1 MPSPKRGLRTFGAA
15 VSALLLVTAV
25 SAVAAVAGGPNQ
37 GQHEDPNLRTSH
49 SATSVDGN
57 GRHTVHVYAGP
68 IHYRDA
74 QGNWQPIDNT
84 LVPDGSGDVT
94 NAANSYR
101 ASLPGDASGPVQFT
115 TGRGFVSFQ
124 LAGAHGGRV
133 VEGTHATYAG
143 ALPGVDV
150 AYAVANAGVKETL
163 TLANASAPTSFDYS
177 LSTTP
182 DLTPRLNKSGGIDFV
197 DPNNGATAFAF
208 APPSMID
215 AAGVSSDRVRF
226 QLGHDGTT
234 LTLRADKHW
243 LADRSRVW
251 PVVVDPSFIANGADR
266 ECFIRDG
273 ADAAASFCG
282 GSSIDVGNDGTQAS
296 RTLLVWDLSSIV
308 PSNATVQSATLG
320 LYLQDEAN
328 GTPLNVGV
336 HRVTTPWTVS
346 TTWNEAD
353 TGFPWTSPG
362 GDFAAAPDATT
373 TVGGSTGVGA
383 TWNLTALVQGWVNG
397 SVAND
402 GLLLDGTGG
411 TNVLHFA
418 TTSAPQTSEMPYLEV
433 TYDTSPET
441 TITSGPTGSTSST
454 SATFGFNS
462 DTYGS
467 TFECSLDNAAFAA
480 CTSPRAYT
488 SLATGA
494 HTFAVR
500 AISPGG
506 TADPSPANRSW
517 TVTAGAP
524 PPSNL
529 LTNGSFEGS
538 LAGWSGASSSLTLA
552 SDGKVGSGAARVARS
567 SGSSF
572 SILTSS
578 KPVTST
584 AAGAAYT
591 AGGWIRSDTPGRKVC
606 LIVREWTTGG
616 SLVGSRSSCLTS
628 TRSWQQFAAN
638 RYVAA
643 RNAGTI
649 DVTVTES
656 GAATGDSFEVDG
668 LTLTQG

>member
-1 MPSPKRGLRTFGAA
+1 MPSPKRSLRTFGAA
-15 VSALLLVTAV
+15 VSALVLVTAV

-37 GQHEDPNLRTSH
+37 GQHEDPNLRTSN

-57 GRHTVHVYAGP
+57 GRHTARVYAGP

-74 QGNWQPIDNT
+74 QGKWQPIDNT
-84 LVPDGSGDVT
+84 LVSAGSGGMT

-101 ASLPGDASGPVQFT
+101 ASLPDDVSEPVQFT
-115 TGRGFVSFQ
+115 TDRGSVSFQ
-124 LAGAHGGRV
+124 LAGAHGRRT
-133 VEGTHATYAG
+133 VEGTQATYAG

-150 AYAVANAGVKETL
+150 AYTVANAGVKETL
-163 TLANASAPTSFDYS
+163 TLANASAPTSFGYS
-177 LSTTP
+177 LSTSP
-182 DLTPRLNKSGGIDFV
+182 GLTPRLNKSGGIDFV
-197 DPNNGATAFAF
+197 DPNGATAFVF

-234 LTLRADKHW
+234 LTLRADKRW
-243 LADRSRVW
+243 LADRSRAW

-273 ADAAASFCG
+273 ADAASSFCG
-282 GSSIDVGNDGTQAS
+282 GSSIDVGNDGTLTS

-308 PSNATVQSATLG
+308 PPNAIVQSATLG

-328 GTPLNVGV
+328 GTPLSVGV

-346 TTWNEAD
+346 TNWNEAD
-353 TGFPWTSPG
+353 TGVPWTSTG

-397 SVAND
+397 SVVND
-402 GLLLDGTGG
+402 GMLLEGAGG

-418 TTSAPQTSEMPYLEV
+418 TTSAPQTSQMPYLDV
-433 TYDTSPET
+433 TYVTSPET
-441 TITSGPTGSTSST
+441 TITSGPSGSTSST
-454 SATFGFNS
+454 SASFGFTS

-480 CTSPRAYT
+480 CTSPRAY
-488 SLATGA
+488 SGLATGA

-506 TADPSPANRSW
+506 TADPSPATRDW

-529 LTNGSFEGS
+529 LANGSFEGS

-552 SDGKVGSGAARVARS
+552 SDGKVGSGAARVARTW
-567 SGSSF
+567 GSSF

-606 LIVREWTTGG
+606 LIVREWTSGG
-616 SLVGSRSSCLTS
+616 SLVGSRSSCVTS
-628 TRSWQQFAAN
+628 TGDWQQFAAN

-649 DVTVTES
+649 DVAVTES